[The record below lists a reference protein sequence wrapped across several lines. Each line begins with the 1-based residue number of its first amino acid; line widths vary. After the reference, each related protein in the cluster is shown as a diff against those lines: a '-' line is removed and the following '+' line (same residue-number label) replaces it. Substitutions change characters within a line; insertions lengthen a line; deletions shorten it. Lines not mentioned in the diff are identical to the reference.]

1 MYLFKRCLW
10 HGCEKCLGE
19 KTFNPIYR
27 CPNSIL
33 RKRTIA
39 KIQFLKTQYPDY
51 EIVEIWGHEWHKI
64 CKRENIIF
72 ENPKENL
79 NPRHALYGG
88 RTNALVLNYLCRP
101 WEKIH
106 YYDFC
111 SLYPAV
117 QKQGIYPKGH
127 AKIITEN
134 FDYNMEYFGLIKCKV
149 IPPRNLHIPIL
160 PVKINGKLLFPLC
173 QKCAEEKNMETKCS
187 HTDEERSI
195 EGTWVSLELYKALE
209 KGYKLKEYYSI
220 HHYEEYYKYDPI
232 TKTGGLFT
240 DYVNAILKEKVHAS
254 GFPDNCITDEQK
266 DAFIQ
271 SYYDREG
278 IILEKDKMIK
288 NPGKR
293 EIAKLKLNSL
303 WGFFAL
309 NSNKAQFKIITN
321 RASLEN
327 LLNDDQYVIHD
338 IDFNDENFAQV
349 TYSIKEEYCT
359 GNLSTNVILANFV
372 TAQGRLKLYEEL
384 EKLNHRVLYFDT
396 VIKNILD

>member
-1 MYLFKRCLW
+1 M
-10 HGCEKCLGE
+10 
-19 KTFNPIYR
+19 
-27 CPNSIL
+27 
-33 RKRTIA
+33 
-39 KIQFLKTQYPDY
+39 
-51 EIVEIWGHEWHKI
+51 
-64 CKRENIIF
+64 CK
-72 ENPKENL
+72 
-79 NPRHALYGG
+79 
-88 RTNALVLNYLCRP
+88 P

-106 YYDFC
+106 YFDFC

-173 QKCAEEKNMETKCS
+173 QKCAVEKNMETKCS

-209 KGYKLKEYYSI
+209 RGYKLKEYYSI
-220 HHYEEYYKYDPI
+220 HYYEEYYKYDPI

-240 DYVNAILKEKVHAS
+240 DYVNAILKEKVHAT

-293 EIAKLKLNSL
+293 EIEKLKLNSL

-396 VIKNILD
+396 VKKNRLN